1 MLYGNHDI
9 VKQKCGAFFDDFS
22 VYEGLILESQELPS
36 NLCITHGHQ
45 ADLLN
50 SVFWRLA
57 RFLFRYLWSPLERL
71 GFTNPTSAAK
81 NDKKKDKLEKC
92 YIDYA
97 RNNSCLFLAGH
108 THRATLGNTYSPYY
122 NCGSCVHPKCIT
134 CIELCGYNICLVKQH
149 ASSEKSE
156 HFGNLYAQCP
166 PIYPIYIKREVL
178 ASENLLVDIKIGI

>member
-81 NDKKKDKLEKC
+81 NDKKKDK
-92 YIDYA
+92 
-97 RNNSCLFLAGH
+97 
-108 THRATLGNTYSPYY
+108 
-122 NCGSCVHPKCIT
+122 
-134 CIELCGYNICLVKQH
+134 
-149 ASSEKSE
+149 
-156 HFGNLYAQCP
+156 
-166 PIYPIYIKREVL
+166 
-178 ASENLLVDIKIGI
+178 